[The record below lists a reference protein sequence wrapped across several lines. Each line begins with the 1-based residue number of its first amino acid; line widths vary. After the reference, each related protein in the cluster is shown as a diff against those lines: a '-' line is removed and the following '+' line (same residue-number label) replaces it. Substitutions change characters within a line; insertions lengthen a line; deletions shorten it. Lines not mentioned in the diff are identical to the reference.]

1 MLRKDFAYNQLKQMI
16 TSGEYPAGSKLPSE
30 QHLAEK
36 LQISRV
42 TLRLALE
49 KLRQENMIEK
59 IGRSGNY
66 VSGGI
71 HSKRFIY
78 LTFSPN
84 FENLGIVNSYRVSE
98 LQNVFSKY
106 NHSLILY
113 SALNLL
119 EHTSQSFSKLL
130 KDNAISGIFLSSLD
144 FNHYPALLDLAISCN
159 IPVVNFGNQLSAD
172 GSFASVCADIRQA
185 FGDGV
190 RYLATL
196 GYKRIA
202 TIFKKDSMRGFTRN
216 TYEDFLNSLGLAES
230 IPLIF
235 DTSIIKENKLPDLL
249 NSPERPEAFMCFCDC
264 TAMKVINIL
273 HQCKINVP
281 DDVAVMGIS
290 GYLERLFITPPLSIV
305 HFHYDRMAQQAVKL
319 MLDSSLW
326 FKKEPAVISYISHEI
341 VARGTTPALIKN
353 NP

>member
-71 HSKRFIY
+71 NSKRFIY

-98 LQNVFSKY
+98 LQNAFSKY

-119 EHTSQSFSKLL
+119 EHTSQS
-130 KDNAISGIFLSSLD
+130 
-144 FNHYPALLDLAISCN
+144 YR
-159 IPVVNFGNQLSAD
+159 
-172 GSFASVCADIRQA
+172 GSFKICR
-185 FGDGV
+185 
-190 RYLATL
+190 L
-196 GYKRIA
+196 YKMCRLPKSNA
-202 TIFKKDSMRGFTRN
+202 KK
-216 TYEDFLNSLGLAES
+216 
-230 IPLIF
+230 
-235 DTSIIKENKLPDLL
+235 KHK
-249 NSPERPEAFMCFCDC
+249 
-264 TAMKVINIL
+264 
-273 HQCKINVP
+273 
-281 DDVAVMGIS
+281 
-290 GYLERLFITPPLSIV
+290 
-305 HFHYDRMAQQAVKL
+305 
-319 MLDSSLW
+319 
-326 FKKEPAVISYISHEI
+326 
-341 VARGTTPALIKN
+341 
-353 NP
+353 